1 MSTIVPSLNA
11 ATPLAVIVKRH
22 LQQAVIGAQVES
34 LRILQRKRI
43 VMMRAMMERGH
54 PVRLS
59 AKREQPVSEEAL
71 R

>member
-1 MSTIVPSLNA
+1 MSTIVPNLNPA
-11 ATPLAVIVKRH
+11 NPLAVIVKRH
-22 LQQAVIGAQVES
+22 LQQAVMGAQVKS
-34 LRILQRKRI
+34 LSILQRKRI

-54 PVRLS
+54 PVRVS

>member
-1 MSTIVPSLNA
+1 ME
-11 ATPLAVIVKRH
+11 
-22 LQQAVIGAQVES
+22 AQVES
-34 LRILQRKRI
+34 LKILQRKRI

-54 PVRLS
+54 PVRVS